1 MRKIK
6 NEGRLWRSS
15 PGSELLKGLLSV
27 LGLSGGRDAERP
39 SSDDGRAD
47 GERRGSSGGAD
58 HGGAASGGAEQG
70 GGLHDWKGR
79 KNREREERALF
90 LAKRRERS
98 FGV

>member
-1 MRKIK
+1 M
-6 NEGRLWRSS
+6 
-15 PGSELLKGLLSV
+15 
-27 LGLSGGRDAERP
+27 LGLSGGRDAERA

-47 GERRGSSGGAD
+47 GEGCGTSGGAD

-70 GGLHDWKGR
+70 GGLHGWTEER
-79 KNREREERALF
+79 LREREPF